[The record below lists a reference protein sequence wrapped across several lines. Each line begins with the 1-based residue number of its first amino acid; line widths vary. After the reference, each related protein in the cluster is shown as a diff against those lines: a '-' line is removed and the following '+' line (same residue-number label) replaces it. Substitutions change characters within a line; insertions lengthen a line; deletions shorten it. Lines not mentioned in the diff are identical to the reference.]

1 LPGAFL
7 PGKPKLHSIGMECF
21 TSAWYRDLPGLG
33 SFTMKANKSAYD
45 NQDVTLAGVL
55 VIALF
60 SMCIG
65 IVLGVL
71 IA

>member
-1 LPGAFL
+1 
-7 PGKPKLHSIGMECF
+7 
-21 TSAWYRDLPGLG
+21 
-33 SFTMKANKSAYD
+33 MKANKSAYD